1 MDFDMD
7 YDFPYARWLLIQDME
22 ANGEERDNAAIEF
35 PGVGC
40 IYSYL
45 WGIPS
50 LQSVSYGPQDFICFN
65 YGPT

>member
-45 WGIPS
+45 
-50 LQSVSYGPQDFICFN
+50 
-65 YGPT
+65 